1 MSYDDNNI
9 KLRNSQV
16 YFNSI
21 YKEAKKR
28 KSKKNSIKFQSRLSK
43 NNNNIEN
50 KISFKRKRKKQLTI
64 GPLSS
69 TLEST
74 IASSSKP
81 LNEEESP
88 PVSSEKITIKSK
100 KLLQPKDE
108 DMKFL
113 FDIFYKNNQYNLRQ
127 TTKTTYGNRTH
138 TNEGSE
144 YYNNCSKIYDLNAI
158 KKYLIKIQK
167 KYNVTGNIMLYHKY
181 YYNSSKSSGN
191 IMDSYQIQKLEDLIA
206 RYSLIIFIYLR
217 CGKVNEAKE
226 IFLVMLKENTK
237 NINNIENLIYS
248 IYKVI
253 NRRINIYKDIPKL
266 TYQLSKIYS
275 FIIKY
280 SQLFYMTN
288 YRNIFIDKYFQIQN
302 LNFNFFM
309 LKGTTRGFSSETRN
323 QIKYW
328 MSYSLH
334 NAMYYTIYYRFPI
347 KVPLVCNH
355 NIFCLYK
362 NFDESSLTDSEKS
375 LFIKNSYN
383 QGILFYI
390 NNQKDDALICLNSAK
405 EKINSFSEEYG
416 NVNNISNKRSTQN
429 IFKKQ
434 KKEEIYEINDN
445 KRIKKKSTINPFKIK
460 FLDKGKKLKKNK
472 SIILSAHKIKK
483 NSLNDFSINSLD
495 MSSKK
500 SKDMTSSTSNPKN
513 DLKLKIYK
521 NFKKEKITISDIELL
536 IEFGKEK
543 GLLNEETTN
552 NSKGFDFLLK
562 YKESF
567 SCIKKKLTLPKGFR
581 GSHIDFHTSIKI
593 KDFFIPEKF
602 KNPLLRK
609 IELLMSIIELDK
621 KNYIAAYE
629 HVLKALYIVL
639 LLKLSGNSSYHK
651 DFFNQRKIELTEYF
665 NLIEDYYE
673 QELKFRQQFER
684 TSSKSLFTIN
694 DRKSQAN
701 ISVISS
707 LNMNNSSYNFNNNNL
722 NSSYI
727 IFENKEAENHFYRHY
742 SNILNKEINENN
754 ENNTT
759 QNNNDNIYNYNF
771 SNQNNNDRKV
781 VKEFEKFF
789 IFLNNLSVYQIKIL
803 NETQPNNEKRN
814 QLPLL
819 FSDQFKD
826 CLTRIQRIE
835 LDNVQTMTLSRC
847 LVLQDPNKWII
858 PTNLNYILI
867 QKKDDA
873 ENNKRKSFHFTFD
886 RYNFFDEA
894 FMKTKEYKNY
904 LSIINSDK
912 ATPEINEFLRKNKNF
927 VIKIIK
933 DSSELDINNIIK
945 YPYIIIDPIKAYKR
959 KIKREIK
966 HMKNMK
972 KDKGKRPQTITHS
985 YARNKIFKHKNSN
998 FIVNRR
1004 YSNDYGKNKDKKNK
1018 SVTIDIFRGT
1028 KIDNL
1033 NSTKNENKLNFNDDI
1048 NESFEDYLLSPEL
1061 QSLEDE

>member
-9 KLRNSQV
+9 KLRNSQI

-21 YKEAKKR
+21 YRENKRR
-28 KSKKNSIKFQSRLSK
+28 KSKKNSIRFQNRLSK
-43 NNNNIEN
+43 NCNNIEN
-50 KISFKRKRKKQLTI
+50 KISFQRKRKKQLTI

-74 IASSSKP
+74 IASSSK
-81 LNEEESP
+81 NQNDEESS

-127 TTKTTYGNRTH
+127 TTKTTYSNRFH
-138 TNEGSE
+138 TNEGFD
-144 YYNNCSKIYDLNAI
+144 CSKVYDLIAI

-167 KYNVTGNIMLYHKY
+167 KYNVTGNIMLYQKY
-181 YYNSSKSSGN
+181 YYNSSKQSCN

-206 RYSLIIFIYLR
+206 RYSLIIFLFLR

-226 IFLVMLKENTK
+226 IFLVMLQENTN

-253 NRRINIYKDIPKL
+253 NRRINIYRDIPKL
-266 TYQLSKIYS
+266 TYQLARVYS

-280 SQLFYMTN
+280 SQLFNMTN
-288 YRNIFIDKYFQIQN
+288 YRNIFMDKYFQIQN
-302 LNFNFFM
+302 LNYNFFM

-347 KVPLVCNH
+347 KIPLICNH

-375 LFIKNSYN
+375 LYIKNSYN

-390 NNQKDDALICLNSAK
+390 NNQKDDALTCLNSAK
-405 EKINSFSEEYG
+405 EKIYLFSEEY
-416 NVNNISNKRSTQN
+416 VNASANINNKRSTQN
-429 IFKKQ
+429 ILKKP

-460 FLDKGKKLKKNK
+460 FLEKTKKMKKNK
-472 SIILSAHKIKK
+472 SIILSDHKIKK
-483 NSLNDFSINSLD
+483 NSLNDFSLSSFDI
-495 MSSKK
+495 SSKK
-500 SKDMTSSTSNPKN
+500 SKDMTASITNPK
-513 DLKLKIYK
+513 DELKLKIYK

-543 GLLNEETTN
+543 GLLNEEPTT
-552 NSKGFDFLLK
+552 NSKGLDFLLK

-581 GSHIDFHTSIKI
+581 GSHIDFHTTIKI

-609 IELLMSIIELDK
+609 TELLMSVIELDK
-621 KNYIAAYE
+621 KNYVAAYE
-629 HVLKALYIVL
+629 HVLKAMYIVI

-651 DFFNQRKIELTEYF
+651 DFFNQQKIELNEYF
-665 NLIEDYYE
+665 KLIEDSYD
-673 QELKFRQQFER
+673 QEMKFIQQFER
-684 TSSKSLFTIN
+684 SSSKSILTIN

-701 ISVISS
+701 ISVMSS
-707 LNMNNSSYNFNNNNL
+707 LNMNNSSYNFTSNNL

-727 IFENKEAENHFYRHY
+727 IFENKEAENHFYKNY
-742 SNILNKEINENN
+742 SSILNKESNENN
-754 ENNTT
+754 EI
-759 QNNNDNIYNYNF
+759 QNNNGNNYNY
-771 SNQNNNDRKV
+771 SNQNNNERKF

-789 IFLNNLSVYQIKIL
+789 IFLNHLSVYQIKIL

-814 QLPLL
+814 QLPLM

-826 CLTRIQRIE
+826 CLTRVQRIE
-835 LDNVQTMTLSRC
+835 LDNVQTMTLSRY
-847 LVLQDPNKWII
+847 LILKDPNKWIV

-867 QKKDDA
+867 EKRNDSQS
-873 ENNKRKSFHFTFD
+873 NKRNSFHFTID

-933 DSSELDINNIIK
+933 DLSELDIKNIIK
-945 YPYIIIDPIKAYKR
+945 YPYIIIDPIKTYKR
-959 KIKREIK
+959 KIKRELK
-966 HMKNMK
+966 HRKDMK
-972 KDKGKRPQTITHS
+972 KKEKGKRPQTLTHS
-985 YARNKIFKHKNSN
+985 YVRNKILKHKNSN
-998 FIVNRR
+998 NFANRR
-1004 YSNDYGKNKDKKNK
+1004 YSNDFGKNKDKKNK
-1018 SVTIDIFRGT
+1018 SVTIDIFRA
-1028 KIDNL
+1028 KRLDSKNIP
-1033 NSTKNENKLNFNDDI
+1033 KNENKLNFNDDL
-1048 NESFEDYLLSPEL
+1048 NESFEDYLLSPEF

>member
-9 KLRNSQV
+9 KLRKSQV

-21 YKEAKKR
+21 YKETRKI
-28 KSKKNSIKFQSRLSK
+28 KSKKNSIRFQSRLSK
-43 NNNNIEN
+43 NNNKIEN

-74 IASSSKP
+74 IASSSK
-81 LNEEESP
+81 NQIDDESSL
-88 PVSSEKITIKSK
+88 VSSEKITIKSK

-127 TTKTTYGNRTH
+127 TTKTIYSNRFH
-138 TNEGSE
+138 TNEGFE
-144 YYNNCSKIYDLNAI
+144 YNNNCSKVYDLNAI
-158 KKYLIKIQK
+158 KRYLIKIQK
-167 KYNVTGNIMLYHKY
+167 KYNVTGNIMLYQKY

-206 RYSLIIFIYLR
+206 RYSLIIFIFLY

-253 NRRINIYKDIPKL
+253 NRRINIYRDIPKF
-266 TYQLSKIYS
+266 TYQLSRIYS

-280 SQLFYMTN
+280 SQLFNMTN
-288 YRNIFIDKYFQIQN
+288 YRNIFMDKYFQIQN

-309 LKGTTRGFSSETRN
+309 LKGTARGFSSETRN

-347 KVPLVCNH
+347 KIPLICNY

-362 NFDESSLTDSEKS
+362 NFDENSLTDSEKS

-390 NNQKDDALICLNSAK
+390 NNQKDEALICLNSAK
-405 EKINSFSEEYG
+405 EKINLFSEEYV
-416 NVNNISNKRSTQN
+416 NVANISNKKSTQN

-434 KKEEIYEINDN
+434 KKEEIYEINES

-460 FLDKGKKLKKNK
+460 FLDKSKKMKKNK
-472 SIILSAHKIKK
+472 SIILSDHKNKK
-483 NSLNDFSINSLD
+483 NSLNDLSLSSLD
-495 MSSKK
+495 LSSKK
-500 SKDMTSSTSNPKN
+500 SKDMTTSIRNPKEQ
-513 DLKLKIYK
+513 LKIYK
-521 NFKKEKITISDIELL
+521 MFKNEKITISDIEFL

-543 GLLNEETTN
+543 GLLNEEPTT
-552 NSKGFDFLLK
+552 NSKGLDFLLK

-609 IELLMSIIELDK
+609 TELLMSIIELDK
-621 KNYIAAYE
+621 KNYVAAYE
-629 HVLKALYIVL
+629 HVLKALFIVI
-639 LLKLSGNSSYHK
+639 LLKLSGNTSYHK
-651 DFFNQRKIELTEYF
+651 DFFNQQKIELNEYF
-665 NLIEDYYE
+665 KLIEDSYD
-673 QELKFRQQFER
+673 QEMKFIQQFER
-684 TSSKSLFTIN
+684 CSSKSLLTIN

-701 ISVISS
+701 ISAMSS

-727 IFENKEAENHFYRHY
+727 IFENKEAENNFYKSY
-742 SNILNKEINENN
+742 NNILNKESNENN
-754 ENNTT
+754 DA
-759 QNNNDNIYNYNF
+759 QNNNDNNYNYNF
-771 SNQNNNDRKV
+771 SNQNNNDRKF

-789 IFLNNLSVYQIKIL
+789 IFLNHLSVYQIKIL
-803 NETQPNNEKRN
+803 NETQPDNEKRN
-814 QLPLL
+814 QLPLM

-826 CLTRIQRIE
+826 CLTRIQRNE
-835 LDNVQTMTLSRC
+835 LDNVQTMTLSRY
-847 LVLQDPNKWII
+847 LILKDPNKWIV

-867 QKKDDA
+867 EKRNDSLTNKK
-873 ENNKRKSFHFTFD
+873 NSFHFNLD

-894 FMKTKEYKNY
+894 FMKTKEYKIY
-904 LSIINSDK
+904 LNIINSDK
-912 ATPEINEFLRKNKNF
+912 ATPEINEFLRRNKNF

-966 HMKNMK
+966 RRKEMRK
-972 KDKGKRPQTITHS
+972 KEKGKRPQTLTHCNT
-985 YARNKIFKHKNSN
+985 RNKILEHKSSKYIENK
-998 FIVNRR
+998 R
-1004 YSNDYGKNKDKKNK
+1004 YSNYYGKYKDKKNK
-1018 SVTIDIFRGT
+1018 SVTLDIFRA
-1028 KIDNL
+1028 KRLDSKNNL
-1033 NSTKNENKLNFNDDI
+1033 TKNENNLNFNDNI
-1048 NESFEDYLLSPEL
+1048 NESFEDYLLSPEY

>member
-9 KLRNSQV
+9 KLRNSQI

-21 YKEAKKR
+21 YRENKRR
-28 KSKKNSIKFQSRLSK
+28 KSKKNSIRFQNRLSK
-43 NNNNIEN
+43 NCNNIEN
-50 KISFKRKRKKQLTI
+50 KISFQRKRKKQLTI

-74 IASSSKP
+74 IASSSK
-81 LNEEESP
+81 NQNDEESS

-127 TTKTTYGNRTH
+127 TTKTTYSNRFH
-138 TNEGSE
+138 TNEGFD
-144 YYNNCSKIYDLNAI
+144 CSKVYDLIAI

-167 KYNVTGNIMLYHKY
+167 KYNVTGNIMLYQKY
-181 YYNSSKSSGN
+181 YYNSSKQSCN

-206 RYSLIIFIYLR
+206 RYSLIIFLFLR

-226 IFLVMLKENTK
+226 IFLVMLQENTN

-253 NRRINIYKDIPKL
+253 NRRINIYRDIPKL
-266 TYQLSKIYS
+266 TYQLARVYS

-280 SQLFYMTN
+280 SQLFNMTN
-288 YRNIFIDKYFQIQN
+288 YRNIFMDKYFQIQN
-302 LNFNFFM
+302 LNYNFFM

-347 KVPLVCNH
+347 KIPLICNH

-375 LFIKNSYN
+375 LYIKNSYN

-390 NNQKDDALICLNSAK
+390 NNQKDDALTCLNSAK
-405 EKINSFSEEYG
+405 EKIYLFSEEY
-416 NVNNISNKRSTQN
+416 VNAPANINNKRSTQN
-429 IFKKQ
+429 ILKKP

-460 FLDKGKKLKKNK
+460 FLEKTKKMKKNK
-472 SIILSAHKIKK
+472 SIILSDHKIKK
-483 NSLNDFSINSLD
+483 NSLNDFSLSSFDI
-495 MSSKK
+495 SSKK
-500 SKDMTSSTSNPKN
+500 SKDMTASITNPK
-513 DLKLKIYK
+513 DELKLKIYK
-521 NFKKEKITISDIELL
+521 NFKKENITISDIELL

-543 GLLNEETTN
+543 GLLNEEPTT
-552 NSKGFDFLLK
+552 NSKGLDFLLK

-581 GSHIDFHTSIKI
+581 GSHIDFHTTIKI

-609 IELLMSIIELDK
+609 TELLMSVIELDK
-621 KNYIAAYE
+621 KNYVAAYE
-629 HVLKALYIVL
+629 HVLKAMYIVI

-651 DFFNQRKIELTEYF
+651 DFFNQQKIELNEYF
-665 NLIEDYYE
+665 KLIEDSYD
-673 QELKFRQQFER
+673 QEMKFIQQFER
-684 TSSKSLFTIN
+684 SSSKSILTIN

-701 ISVISS
+701 ISVMSS
-707 LNMNNSSYNFNNNNL
+707 LNMNNSSNNFTSNNL

-727 IFENKEAENHFYRHY
+727 IFENKEAENHFYKNY
-742 SNILNKEINENN
+742 SSILNKESNENN
-754 ENNTT
+754 EI
-759 QNNNDNIYNYNF
+759 QNNNDNNYNY
-771 SNQNNNDRKV
+771 SNQNNNERKF

-789 IFLNNLSVYQIKIL
+789 IFLNHLSVYQIKIL

-814 QLPLL
+814 QLPLM

-826 CLTRIQRIE
+826 CLTRVQRIE
-835 LDNVQTMTLSRC
+835 LDNVQTMTLSRY
-847 LVLQDPNKWII
+847 LILKDPNKWIV

-867 QKKDDA
+867 EKRNDSQS
-873 ENNKRKSFHFTFD
+873 NKRNSFHFTID

-933 DSSELDINNIIK
+933 DLSELDIKNIIK
-945 YPYIIIDPIKAYKR
+945 YPYIIIDPIKTYKR
-959 KIKREIK
+959 KIKRELK
-966 HMKNMK
+966 LRKDMK
-972 KDKGKRPQTITHS
+972 KKEKGKRPQTLTHS
-985 YARNKIFKHKNSN
+985 NVRNKILKHKNSN
-998 FIVNRR
+998 NFANRR
-1004 YSNDYGKNKDKKNK
+1004 YSNDFGKNKDKKNK
-1018 SVTIDIFRGT
+1018 SVTIDIFRA
-1028 KIDNL
+1028 KRLDSKNIQ
-1033 NSTKNENKLNFNDDI
+1033 KNENKLNFNDDL
-1048 NESFEDYLLSPEL
+1048 NESFEDYLLSPEF

>member
-9 KLRNSQV
+9 KLRNSQI

-21 YKEAKKR
+21 YRETKR
-28 KSKKNSIKFQSRLSK
+28 KSKKNSIRFQNRLSK
-43 NNNNIEN
+43 NNNKIEN
-50 KISFKRKRKKQLTI
+50 KISFQRKRKKQLTI

-74 IASSSKP
+74 IASSYK
-81 LNEEESP
+81 NQNDEESS

-127 TTKTTYGNRTH
+127 TTKTTYSNRYH
-138 TNEGSE
+138 TNEGFD
-144 YYNNCSKIYDLNAI
+144 CSNYGSKMYDLIAI
-158 KKYLIKIQK
+158 KKYLIKTQK
-167 KYNVTGNIMLYHKY
+167 KYNATGNIMLYQKY
-181 YYNSSKSSGN
+181 YYSSSKSSGN

-206 RYSLIIFIYLR
+206 RYSLIIFLFLR

-226 IFLVMLKENTK
+226 IFLVMLQENTK
-237 NINNIENLIYS
+237 NINNIEHLIYS

-266 TYQLSKIYS
+266 TYQLARVYS

-280 SQLFYMTN
+280 SQLFNMTN
-288 YRNIFIDKYFQIQN
+288 YRNIYMDKYFQIKN
-302 LNFNFFM
+302 LNYNFFM
-309 LKGTTRGFSSETRN
+309 LKGSTRGFSSETRN

-347 KVPLVCNH
+347 KIPLICNH

-390 NNQKDDALICLNSAK
+390 NNQKDEALTCLNSAK
-405 EKINSFSEEYG
+405 EKINLFSEEFG
-416 NVNNISNKRSTQN
+416 NATNINNKRSTQN
-429 IFKKQ
+429 ILKKP
-434 KKEEIYEINDN
+434 KKEEIYEINGN

-460 FLDKGKKLKKNK
+460 FLDKTKKMKKNK
-472 SIILSAHKIKK
+472 SIILSDHKNKK
-483 NSLNDFSINSLD
+483 NSLNDFSLSSLD
-495 MSSKK
+495 LSSKK
-500 SKDMTSSTSNPKN
+500 SKDMTSAVTNPKN
-513 DLKLKIYK
+513 ELKLKIYK

-543 GLLNEETTN
+543 GLLNEEPTS
-552 NSKGFDFLLK
+552 NSKGLDFLFK

-609 IELLMSIIELDK
+609 TELLMSVIELDK

-629 HVLKALYIVL
+629 HVLQALYIVI

-651 DFFNQRKIELTEYF
+651 DFFNQQKIELNEYF
-665 NLIEDYYE
+665 KLIEDSYD
-673 QELKFRQQFER
+673 QEMNFIQQFER
-684 TSSKSLFTIN
+684 SSSKSLLTIN

-701 ISVISS
+701 ISVMSS

-727 IFENKEAENHFYRHY
+727 IFENKEAENHFYKSY
-742 SNILNKEINENN
+742 SNILNKESNENN
-754 ENNTT
+754 DI
-759 QNNNDNIYNYNF
+759 QNNNDYNYIYNF
-771 SNQNNNDRKV
+771 SNQNNNDNDRKF

-789 IFLNNLSVYQIKIL
+789 IFLNHLSVYQIKIL
-803 NETQPNNEKRN
+803 NETQPDNEKRN
-814 QLPLL
+814 QLPLM

-826 CLTRIQRIE
+826 CLTRVQRNE
-835 LDNVQTMTLSRC
+835 LDNVQTMTLSRY
-847 LVLQDPNKWII
+847 LILKDPNKWIV
-858 PTNLNYILI
+858 PNNLNYKFI
-867 QKKDDA
+867 KKRNDSLS
-873 ENNKRKSFHFTFD
+873 NKRNSFHFNLD

-912 ATPEINEFLRKNKNF
+912 ATPEINEFLRRNKNF

-945 YPYIIIDPIKAYKR
+945 YPYIIIDPIKTYKR

-966 HMKNMK
+966 RMKDMK
-972 KDKGKRPQTITHS
+972 KKEKGKRPQTLTHS

-998 FIVNRR
+998 NIVNRR

-1018 SVTIDIFRGT
+1018 SVTIDIFRG
-1028 KIDNL
+1028 KRLDSKNI
-1033 NSTKNENKLNFNDDI
+1033 SKNENKLNFNEDL
-1048 NESFEDYLLSPEL
+1048 NESFEDYLLSPEF